1 MILVINLLNP
11 IFMKSKIQMRGL
23 HFNREAVTKLNDGQM
38 SQLKGGASSK
48 GDVCSCCHGSCNK
61 TEQSIEAT

>member
-1 MILVINLLNP
+1 
-11 IFMKSKIQMRGL
+11 MKSKIQMKGL

-48 GDVCSCCHGSCNK
+48 GDVCSCCHTSCNK
-61 TEQSIEAT
+61 AIEEVLQ

>member
-1 MILVINLLNP
+1 
-11 IFMKSKIQMRGL
+11 MKSKIQMRGL